1 MTVPGYHD
9 FETSRLGLQIELGKV
24 VQNIDR
30 NARKFDHFSLR
41 QSARPRSFVDVP
53 ADGCH
58 GRNCREFVEDFGCAY
73 VSSVNDVLGST
84 KCLDRFGTKQAM
96 RVGYDADD
104 DGSSQFSVSD
114 FRLALI
120 SWFISA

>member
-1 MTVPGYHD
+1 
-9 FETSRLGLQIELGKV
+9 
-24 VQNIDR
+24 
-30 NARKFDHFSLR
+30 
-41 QSARPRSFVDVP
+41 
-53 ADGCH
+53 
-58 GRNCREFVEDFGCAY
+58 
-73 VSSVNDVLGST
+73 VNDVLGST

-104 DGSSQFSVSD
+104 DGSSQFSVSG